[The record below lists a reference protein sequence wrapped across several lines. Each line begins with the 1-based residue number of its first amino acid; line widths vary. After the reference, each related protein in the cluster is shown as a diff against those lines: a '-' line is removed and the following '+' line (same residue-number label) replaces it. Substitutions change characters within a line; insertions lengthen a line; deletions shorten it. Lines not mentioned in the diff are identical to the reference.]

1 VCSKILPEYKKAGR
15 NKEMITLG
23 TKYEIIISAYREGEA
38 VRSISRRLEVHRT
51 TVKKYIEEYE
61 KQLMELNK
69 AEGIHERRT
78 VIEELIKAPKYS
90 VSGRIAYKATD
101 EVLEKIR
108 TILSENEEKVKTG
121 RRKQQ
126 MKAIDIHKHLK
137 DLGVDISYPTVARM
151 IRLEKNY
158 SNESFIKQEYE
169 YGEVCE
175 FDWGEVKLSIGGE
188 EYKKY
193 NMAAFAT
200 AKGFR
205 IKAYIYE
212 KQDTQSFIESHA
224 EYIEETGGVYKTMVY
239 DNMKVA
245 VKRFVGKN
253 EKEPTEAL
261 LKISLYYGFR
271 FRFCNVRRGNEK
283 GHVERSVE
291 IARRASFAYKDKF
304 ESIEEANEYLKEK
317 CDELNNKP
325 REFNGGKSPYE
336 MFTEE
341 KKYLLDKKP
350 KYECGEKKEAR
361 VDKYSTILVNTNHY
375 SVPEEYNGK
384 MVDVI
389 VYTGKLYAYYDGVKI
404 AEYNRSTG
412 TGKWQLTLE
421 HYLKTLS
428 RKPGA
433 LNGSLALKQAE
444 GNLIEVYKKYFSSK
458 PKEFVELIIYMKEKQ
473 KKIDDIMESIATIER
488 ITPLD
493 ISKDKIIAVCEKGEE
508 YKNKTENDTSEHS
521 KELLR
526 SADLL
531 KEVIAA

>member
-1 VCSKILPEYKKAGR
+1 
-15 NKEMITLG
+15 MITLG
-23 TKYEIIISAYREGEA
+23 TKYEIIIAAYREGET
-38 VRSISRRLEVHRT
+38 VRSISRRLEVHRK
-51 TVKKYIEEYE
+51 TVRKYIEEYE
-61 KQLMELNK
+61 KQLVELNI
-69 AEGIHERRT
+69 AEGVHERRSI
-78 VIEELIKAPKYS
+78 IEELIKAPKYR
-90 VSGRIAYKATD
+90 VSGRVAYKATD
-101 EVLEKIR
+101 EVTEKVRIM
-108 TILSENEEKVKTG
+108 LNENEEKVKTG

-137 DLGVDISYPTVARM
+137 DSGCDISYPTVARM
-151 IRLEKNY
+151 IRSEKNY

-205 IKAYIYE
+205 IKAYIFE
-212 KQDTQSFIESHA
+212 KQDTQSFLEAHA
-224 EYIEETGGVYKTMVY
+224 EYIEDAGGVYKTMVY

-245 VKRFVGKN
+245 VKRFVGRN

-261 LKISLYYGFR
+261 LKLSLYYGFR

-291 IARRASFAYKDKF
+291 VARRASFAYKDKF
-304 ESIEEANEYLKEK
+304 ESIEEVNEYLGKK
-317 CDELNNKP
+317 CDELNNKA
-325 REFNGGKSPYE
+325 RDFNGGKTPE
-336 MFTEE
+336 DMFAEE
-341 KKYLLDKKP
+341 KKYLLEKKT

-361 VDKYSTILVNTNHY
+361 VDKYSTILINTNHY

-389 VYTGKLYAYYDGVKI
+389 IYSNKLYAYYDGVKV
-404 AEYNRSTG
+404 AEYDRAVG
-412 TGKWQLTLE
+412 TGKWKLTLE

-433 LNGSLALKQAE
+433 LKGSLVLKQSEE
-444 GNLIEVYKKYFSSK
+444 GFAEVYKKYFSDK
-458 PKEFVELIIYMKEKQ
+458 PKEFVELVSYMKEKE
-473 KKIDDIMESIATIER
+473 KKIDDILKSIATIER
-488 ITPLD
+488 ITPFD
-493 ISKDKIIAVCEKGEE
+493 VSKDKIISICDKGEE
-508 YKNKTENDTSEHS
+508 YKNKTVNSILEHS

-526 SADLL
+526 CADLL
-531 KEVIAA
+531 KDDDVA